1 MKKNIESVRKIT
13 DFKDL
18 INQSV
23 ELYGDKPVFRFKK
36 RMYKKDEEIE
46 FNTMTYKE
54 FKHEIDCFGTA
65 LNLLKLE
72 KERVALITKNRYEW
86 NTVYYAVTTGGKVIV
101 PLDKALPDNE
111 IISLAGRSEA
121 KAIVFEPQYMNVMK
135 KIRDQKLSEIEY
147 FICMDLE
154 DDKDGI
160 LSYKKLLEKGEK
172 ALKEGDRTYL
182 DEKIDNEEMSI
193 MLFTSGTTSISKA
206 VMLSQK
212 NICSNVLDIVSIL
225 KFTSDDSTLA
235 LLPFHHAFQ
244 AVINH
249 VLLYS
254 GCHMA
259 FCDGLKYIQQNLCE
273 YKPTVMVCVPLIL
286 ESIYKR
292 IMKNID
298 KQGKTK
304 LVNRMITVTNVLDK
318 MHIKLKRKIFDE
330 IHKAVGG
337 NLRLIV
343 SGAAPMDSGLINSL
357 SNLGFRIVQ
366 GYGLTETSP
375 VLAVEGDKSERKG
388 SVGKPLP
395 SFEVRIDNPD
405 EKGIGE
411 IVAKGPSV
419 MLGYYKNNNATQE
432 VMEGEWFHT
441 GDLGYLENEYL
452 YITGRKKNVIV
463 QKNGKNIFPEELEIL
478 IGYIPG
484 VKENMVYGKPTKDD
498 DLDVCVKIVYDPDE
512 IKDIMGYVNKEDI
525 KKYMKEKISDIN
537 KNMPAYK
544 HIRDI
549 IVTDEEMI
557 KTTTAKIKRHEEI
570 EKILGK

>member
-1 MKKNIESVRKIT
+1 MEKYYEDIRMIT

-23 ELYGDKPVFRFKK
+23 ELYGDRPVFKFKK
-36 RMYKKDEEIE
+36 RMYQKDEKVE
-46 FNTMTYKE
+46 FNILTYKE

-65 LNLLKLE
+65 LNNLGLE

-86 NTVYYAVTTGGKVIV
+86 NVVYYAVTTGAKVIV
-101 PLDKALPDNE
+101 PLDKSLPDNE
-111 IISLAGRSEA
+111 IISLAERSEA
-121 KAIVFEPQYMNVMK
+121 KAIVFEPKYMEVMK
-135 KIRDQKLSEIEY
+135 KIRNQKLSSIEH
-147 FICMDLE
+147 FICMDL
-154 DDKDGI
+154 DDDEDGI
-160 LSYKKLLEKGEK
+160 LSYKKLIAKGEK
-172 ALKEGDRTYL
+172 LLISGDRSYL
-182 DEKIDNEEMSI
+182 DAQVDADEMSI
-193 MLFTSGTTSISKA
+193 MLFTSGTTAISKA

-212 NICSNVLDIVSIL
+212 NICSNVLDIARIL
-225 KFTSDDSTLA
+225 KFSTDDSTLA

-249 VLLYS
+249 ILFYV
-254 GCHMA
+254 GAHMT

-292 IMKNID
+292 IMKNVE

-304 LVNRMITVTNVLDK
+304 LVNRMVKITNVLDK
-318 MHIKLKRKIFDE
+318 LQIKVKRKIFKE
-330 IHKAVGG
+330 IHEAVGG

-343 SGAAPMDSGLINSL
+343 SGAAPMDKELIKSL
-357 SNLGFRIVQ
+357 GNLGFRVVQ

-375 VLAVEGDKSERKG
+375 VLAVEGDKTERKG

-395 SFEVRIDNPD
+395 SFEVKIENQD
-405 EKGIGE
+405 EQGIGE
-411 IVAKGPSV
+411 IVCKGPSV

-432 VMEGEWFHT
+432 VMRGEWFYT
-441 GDLGYLENEYL
+441 GDLGYIEDGFL

-484 VKENMVYGKPTKDD
+484 VKENIVYGRPTNDG
-498 DLDVCVKIVYDPDE
+498 DLDVCVKIVYDKDE
-512 IKDIMGYVNKEDI
+512 IRNILGYVNEEDI
-525 KKYMKEKISDIN
+525 YKYMKQKISEIN

-544 HIRDI
+544 HIRGV
-549 IVTDEEMI
+549 IVTDEELI
-557 KTTTAKIKRHEEI
+557 KTTTAKVKRHEEI
-570 EKILGK
+570 ARILGK

>member
-1 MKKNIESVRKIT
+1 MKKNVENVRNIK

-23 ELYGDKPVFRFKK
+23 ELYGDKTVFKFKK
-36 RMYKKDEEIE
+36 RMYEKDEKIE

-54 FKHEIDCFGTA
+54 FKYEIDCFGTA
-65 LNLLKLE
+65 LNSLGLK

-86 NTVYYAVTTGGKVIV
+86 NVVYYAVTIGEKVIV

-111 IISLAGRSEA
+111 IVSLAIRSEA
-121 KAIVFEPQYMNVMK
+121 KAIVFEPQFMEIMK
-135 KIRDQKLSEIEY
+135 KIKNQKLSNIEH
-147 FICMDLE
+147 FICMDIEE
-154 DDKDGI
+154 DDDGI
-160 LSYKKLLEKGEK
+160 LSYKKLLEKGDQL
-172 ALKEGDRTYL
+172 LKSGDRSYL
-182 DEKIDNEEMSI
+182 DSETNSEEMAI

-212 NICSNVLDIVSIL
+212 NICSNVLDIVKIL

-249 VLLYS
+249 ILFYV
-254 GCHMA
+254 GGHMT

-286 ESIYKR
+286 ETIYKR
-292 IMKNID
+292 IMKNVE
-298 KQGKTK
+298 KEGKTK
-304 LVNRMITVTNVLDK
+304 LVNRMIKVTNVLDK
-318 MHIKLKRKIFDE
+318 VHIKMKRKIFNE
-330 IHKAVGG
+330 IHEAVGG

-343 SGAAPMDSGLINSL
+343 SGAAAIDSSLIKSL
-357 SNLGFRIVQ
+357 GNLGFRVVQ

-375 VLAVEGDKSERKG
+375 VLAVEGDNTERKG
-388 SVGKPLP
+388 SVGKALP

-419 MLGYYKNNNATQE
+419 MLGYYQNNNATQE
-432 VMEGEWFHT
+432 VMEGGWFHT
-441 GDLGYLENEYL
+441 GDLGYIEDGYI

-484 VKENMVYGKPTKDD
+484 VKENMVYGRPTKDE
-498 DLDVCVKIVYDPDE
+498 DLDVCVKIVYDPDK
-512 IKDIMGYVNKEDI
+512 IKDIIGYVNKEDI
-525 KKYMKEKISDIN
+525 YKYMKEKISDIN

-549 IVTDEEMI
+549 IVTDEELI
-557 KTTTAKIKRHEEI
+557 KTTTAKVKRHEEI
-570 EKILGK
+570 AKILGK